1 MLNGHGRKTK
11 DESGHRYPSS
21 FIFRPWSNREVSM
34 IRAIDHIVILVND
47 LAATVA
53 DYTALGFTVTPGGE
67 HTGGA
72 THNALVVF
80 ADDTYLELIA
90 FKRPAPEHHWYRY
103 SEFGEGLID
112 FALLPTAIEADLAAA
127 RERGLAIEGPFP
139 GGRLRPDGQQVAWQ
153 TGRAQ
158 TPDLPFLCGDVT
170 PRVLRV
176 PEGAAR
182 THANGVTGIV
192 GLTVVVADL
201 GVSVS
206 RYRALLGTAEREG
219 PPAHAPLAARAAA
232 FALGDTAITLAAP
245 ADDSETALSA
255 RLASRGEGPFA
266 LALRGAGQTTTFD
279 LRLAHGAWMELLEQ

>member
-1 MLNGHGRKTK
+1 
-11 DESGHRYPSS
+11 
-21 FIFRPWSNREVSM
+21 M
-34 IRAIDHIVILVND
+34 IRAIDHIAILVND
-47 LAATVA
+47 LAAAAA

-72 THNALVVF
+72 THNALVGF
-80 ADDTYLELIA
+80 ADDAYLELIA

-103 SEFGEGLID
+103 SALGEGMID

-153 TGRAQ
+153 SGRAL

-170 PRVLRV
+170 PRALRV

-182 THANGVTGIV
+182 THANGVTGIA
-192 GLTVVVADL
+192 GLTVAVADL
-201 GVSVS
+201 GASVA

-219 PPAHAPLAARAAA
+219 ALSNLPSAARTAA
-232 FALGDTAITLAAP
+232 FALGDTAITLARP
-245 ADDSETALSA
+245 ADDSDAPLSV

-266 LALRGAGQTTTFD
+266 LALRGVVQGATFD
-279 LRLAHGAWMELLEQ
+279 LSLSHGARIEVSTQ

>member
-1 MLNGHGRKTK
+1 
-11 DESGHRYPSS
+11 
-21 FIFRPWSNREVSM
+21 M
-34 IRAIDHIVILVND
+34 INAIDHVVILVND

-90 FKRPAPEHHWYRY
+90 FKRPAPEHHWYRH
-103 SEFGEGLID
+103 SALGEGLID
-112 FALLPTAIEADLAAA
+112 FALLPTMIEADLAAA
-127 RERGLAIEGPFP
+127 RERGLTIEGPFP

-153 TGRAQ
+153 TGRAPP
-158 TPDLPFLCGDVT
+158 PDMPFLCGDVT
-170 PRVLRV
+170 PRTLRV

-182 THANGVTGIV
+182 VHANGVTGIV
-192 GLTVVVADL
+192 GLTVAVADL
-201 GVSVS
+201 GASIS

-219 PPAHAPLAARAAA
+219 TPTYTPSFVRAAA
-232 FALGDTAITLAAP
+232 FTLGDTTITLATP
-245 ADDSETALSA
+245 ADDSDTPRSA

-266 LALRGAGQTTTFD
+266 LALRGMSQNATFD
-279 LRLAHGAWMELLEQ
+279 LRLAHGARMELVAE